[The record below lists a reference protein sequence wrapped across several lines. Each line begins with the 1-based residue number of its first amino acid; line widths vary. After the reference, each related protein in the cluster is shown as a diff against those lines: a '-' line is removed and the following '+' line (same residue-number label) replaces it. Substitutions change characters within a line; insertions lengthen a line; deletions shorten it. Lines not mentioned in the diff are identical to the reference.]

1 MKTNYLL
8 ILVLILGFSAC
19 KKPEKKIDHLT
30 LTNRYFEIL
39 DASKTSE
46 IEDLLLDSLVTRET
60 EYDYTYTFS
69 KAAYVEWLRWDS
81 VFNPNYKILNIEQDS
96 TVVKVRVSKMDTRIN
111 FLHKAAIVTD
121 QEFHFKKDKI
131 STIVTTNYVEFNDS
145 IFVKNRE
152 TFLNWMGQNHPDFND
167 FIFDQ
172 TKAGG
177 LKYLKAIKLYQNK
190 TID

>member
-19 KKPEKKIDHLT
+19 KNPEKEIDHLA

-46 IEDLLLDSLVTRET
+46 IENLLLDSLVTRET
-60 EYDYTYTFS
+60 DYDYTYTFS

-96 TVVKVRVSKMDTRIN
+96 AVVKVRVSKMDTRIN
-111 FLHKAAIVTD
+111 FLHKAPIVTD
-121 QEFHFKKDKI
+121 QEFHFKDDKI
-131 STIVTTNYVEFNDS
+131 STIVTTKYVEFNDS

-152 TFLNWMGQNHPDFND
+152 TFLNWMDQNHPDLND

-177 LKYLKAIKLYQNK
+177 LKYLKAIKLYKNK

>member
-19 KKPEKKIDHLT
+19 KKSEKKIDHLA
-30 LTNRYFEIL
+30 LTKRYFEIL

-46 IEDLLLDSLVTRET
+46 IEGLLLDSLVTRET
-60 EYDYTYTFS
+60 DYDYTYTFS

-96 TVVKVRVSKMDTRIN
+96 AVVKVRVSKMDTRIN
-111 FLHKAAIVTD
+111 FLHKVPIVTD
-121 QEFHFKKDKI
+121 QEFHFKEDKI
-131 STIVTTNYVEFNDS
+131 SAIVTTKYVEFNDS

-152 TFLNWMGQNHPDFND
+152 TFLNWMDQNHPDLND

-177 LKYLKAIKLYQNK
+177 LKYSKAIKLYQNN